1 MCYICVAWVRCSLC
15 YILVCMRCIC
25 AVLTS
30 YANSH
35 LSLLH
40 THCSFIV
47 VPTIT
52 IPPANVSAFL
62 GENCTFYCE
71 ATGEPIPEIVWMFG
85 DTTLSSGDKYSIE
98 TDILMGVSSTLV
110 VQSVTPEDEGFY
122 TCNAMNDHGMSSARA
137 FCQPL
142 CE

>member
-1 MCYICVAWVRCSLC
+1 
-15 YILVCMRCIC
+15 MRCVC
-25 AVLTS
+25 AVPAGYS
-30 YANSH
+30 HSH

-52 IPPANVSAFL
+52 TPPDDVSTFL
-62 GENCTFYCE
+62 GESSTFYCS
-71 ATGEPIPEIVWMFG
+71 ATGEPIPEIVWIFNG
-85 DTTLSSGDKYSIE
+85 VTLSSGEKYSIME
-98 TDILMGVSSTLV
+98 TDIPMGVSSTLV

-122 TCNAMNDHGMSSARA
+122 NCSAVNDHGMSPARA
-137 FCQPL
+137 FLQPL